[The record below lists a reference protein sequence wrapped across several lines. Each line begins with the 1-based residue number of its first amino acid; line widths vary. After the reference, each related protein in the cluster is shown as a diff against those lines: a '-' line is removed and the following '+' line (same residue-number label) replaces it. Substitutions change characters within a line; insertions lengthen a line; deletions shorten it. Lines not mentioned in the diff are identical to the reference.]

1 LTGNSL
7 FAIILLYNKG
17 VDMSAKGTTAD
28 TKEKDKFKDLLGSMD
43 PKLDREVREKL
54 ITARVGLLL
63 RASFFGNLATRLKL
77 VNADEWCTTAGTD
90 GRNFYYNSRFVDKLK
105 PKEIEFLF
113 GHEVLHCVYDH
124 FGRQGDRDAQLYNCA
139 ADYCVNSDLI
149 KHRVGE
155 KITTVPCLYDPK
167 YDGKSSE
174 EIYDILYENAEKIDI
189 NKLIEQLLDDHMD
202 GDDEDGPDGGDGK
215 DGSGRPKISKSDR
228 DAIRDEIKEALLAA
242 AAASDGAGNLPAGIK
257 RIIQDLTAPKM
268 NWRELLRMQ
277 LESTVKSD
285 YTWMRSSRRGWHMDA
300 VMPGMKLDPMI
311 DIAISI
317 DASGSMLDRML
328 KDFLGEVAGIM
339 EQFPNYR
346 IHVLSFDT
354 QVYNPQQFDSEN
366 LDDITGYEIQGGGGT
381 DFDCVFNYFKENEIE
396 PKRHIMFTDGYPCGS
411 WGDEQYCDT
420 VFIMHGTTTIVPP
433 FGQYAYY
440 EEESKH

>member
-1 LTGNSL
+1 
-7 FAIILLYNKG
+7 
-17 VDMSAKGTTAD
+17 MSTSTTANK
-28 TKEKDKFKDLLGSMD
+28 KESDKYKDLLGPTD
-43 PKLDREVREKL
+43 PKLDRDVREKL

-77 VNADEWCTTAGTD
+77 VNADEWCPTAATD
-90 GRNFYYNSRFVDKLK
+90 GRNFYYNSRFVDMLK

-124 FGRQGDRDAQLYNCA
+124 FGRRGDRDPQLFNIA
-139 ADYCVNSDLI
+139 NDYCVNADLK

-155 KITTVPCLYDPK
+155 FITTVPCLYDSK
-167 YDGKSSE
+167 YQDMSSE

-189 NKLIEQLLDDHMD
+189 GSLIDKLLDEHLDGEGDGED
-202 GDDEDGPDGGDGK
+202 GDK
-215 DGSGRPKISKSDR
+215 DGEGKQKGKGRPSISAEERQKIK
-228 DAIRDEIKEALLAA
+228 DEIKEAVLAA
-242 AAASDGAGNLPAGIK
+242 AAASDGAGNLPAGVK
-257 RIIQDLTAPKM
+257 RIIEDMTAPKM

-277 LESTVKSD
+277 LESTIKSD
-285 YTWMRSSRRGWHMDA
+285 YTWMRSSRKGWHMDA

-317 DASGSMLDRML
+317 DASGSMQDRML

-381 DFDCVFNYFKENEIE
+381 DFDCVFQYFKENEIE
-396 PKRHIMFTDGYPCGS
+396 PKRHIMFTDGYPNGS

-420 VFIMHGTTTIVPP
+420 VFIMHGTTSIIPP
-433 FGQYAYY
+433 WGQWAYY
-440 EEESKH
+440 LEEANS

>member
-1 LTGNSL
+1 
-7 FAIILLYNKG
+7 
-17 VDMSAKGTTAD
+17 MSTATTANK
-28 TKEKDKFKDLLGSMD
+28 KESDKFKDLCGPTD
-43 PKLDREVREKL
+43 PKLDREIREKL

-77 VNADEWCTTAGTD
+77 VNADEWCPTAATD
-90 GRNFYYNSRFVDKLK
+90 GRNFYYNSRFVDMLK

-124 FGRQGDRDAQLYNCA
+124 FGRRGDRDPQLFNVA
-139 ADYCVNSDLI
+139 NDYCVNADLK

-155 KITTVPCLYDPK
+155 FITTVPCLYDSK
-167 YDGKSSE
+167 YQDMSSE

-189 NKLIEQLLDDHMD
+189 GSLIDKMLDEHLD
-202 GDDEDGPDGGDGK
+202 GDSQDGSDGDGDKDGPGK
-215 DGSGRPKISKSDR
+215 NGKGRPKLSAEERQQIK
-228 DAIRDEIKEALLAA
+228 DEIKEAVLAA
-242 AAASDGAGNLPAGIK
+242 AAASDGAGNLPAGVK
-257 RIIQDLTAPKM
+257 RIIEDMTAPKM

-277 LESTVKSD
+277 LESTIKSD
-285 YTWMRSSRRGWHMDA
+285 YTWMRSSRKGWHMDA

-317 DASGSMLDRML
+317 DASGSMLDKML
-328 KDFLGEVAGIM
+328 KDFLSEVAGIM

-366 LDDITGYEIQGGGGT
+366 LEDITGYEIAGGGGT
-381 DFDCVFNYFKENEIE
+381 DFDCVFQYFKENEIE
-396 PKRHIMFTDGYPCGS
+396 PKRHIMFTDGYPNGS

-420 VFIMHGTTTIVPP
+420 VFIMHGTTSIVPP

>member
-1 LTGNSL
+1 
-7 FAIILLYNKG
+7 
-17 VDMSAKGTTAD
+17 MSTTTANK
-28 TKEKDKFKDLLGSMD
+28 KESDKFKNLIGATD
-43 PKLDREVREKL
+43 PKLDREIREKL

-77 VNADEWCTTAGTD
+77 VNADEWCPTAATD
-90 GRNFYYNSRFVDKLK
+90 GRNFYYNSRFVNMLK
-105 PKEIEFLF
+105 PKEVEFLF

-124 FGRQGDRDAQLYNCA
+124 FGRRGDRDPQLFNIA
-139 ADYCVNSDLI
+139 NDYCVNADLK

-155 KITTVPCLYDPK
+155 FITSVPCLYDAK
-167 YDGKSSE
+167 YQDMSSE

-189 NKLIEQLLDDHMD
+189 GSLIDQMLDEHLD
-202 GDDEDGPDGGDGK
+202 GEGGGEGSGEDGDGK
-215 DGSGRPKISKSDR
+215 ENGKGRPKLSQEERQKIK
-228 DAIRDEIKEALLAA
+228 DEIKEAVLAA
-242 AAASDGAGNLPAGIK
+242 AAASDGAGNLPAGVK
-257 RIIQDLTAPKM
+257 RIIEDMTAPKM

-277 LESTVKSD
+277 LESTIKSD
-285 YTWMRSSRRGWHMDA
+285 YTWMRNSRRGWHMDA

-311 DIAISI
+311 DIAVSI
-317 DASGSMLDRML
+317 DASGSMGEQML
-328 KDFLGEVAGIM
+328 RDFLGEIAGIM

-346 IHVLSFDT
+346 IHVVSFDT
-354 QVYNPQQFDSEN
+354 EVYNPQQFDSEN
-366 LDDITGYEIQGGGGT
+366 LDDITGYEIMGGGGT
-381 DFDCVFNYFKENEIE
+381 DFDSVFNYFKENEIE

-420 VFIMHGTTTIVPP
+420 VFIMHGTTSIVPP

>member
-1 LTGNSL
+1 
-7 FAIILLYNKG
+7 
-17 VDMSAKGTTAD
+17 MSTATTANK
-28 TKEKDKFKDLLGSMD
+28 KESDKFKDLCGPTD

-77 VNADEWCTTAGTD
+77 VNADEWCPTAATD
-90 GRNFYYNSRFVDKLK
+90 GRNFYYNTRFVELLK
-105 PKEIEFLF
+105 SKELEFLF

-124 FGRQGDRDAQLYNCA
+124 FGRRGDRDPQLFNIA
-139 ADYCVNSDLI
+139 NDFCVNGDLK

-155 KITTVPCLYDPK
+155 FITSVPCLYDHK
-167 YDGKSSE
+167 YEGMSSE

-189 NKLIEQLLDDHMD
+189 GSLIDKMLDEHLDGEGQDSD
-202 GDDEDGPDGGDGK
+202 GDKEGEQGKKGGK
-215 DGSGRPKISKSDR
+215 GRPKLSAEERQQIK
-228 DAIRDEIKEALLAA
+228 DEIKEAVLAA
-242 AAASDGAGNLPAGIK
+242 AAASDGAGNLPAGVK
-257 RIIQDLTAPKM
+257 RIIEDMTAPKM

-277 LESTVKSD
+277 LESTIKSD
-285 YTWMRSSRRGWHMDA
+285 YTWMRNSRRGWHMDA

-311 DIAISI
+311 DIAVSI
-317 DASGSMLDRML
+317 DASGSMGERML
-328 KDFLGEVAGIM
+328 RDFLGEVAGIM

-354 QVYNPQQFDSEN
+354 RVYNPQQFDSEN
-366 LDDITGYEIQGGGGT
+366 LDDITGYEIMGGGGT
-381 DFDCVFNYFKENEIE
+381 DFDCVFEYFKANEIE
-396 PKRHIMFTDGYPCGS
+396 PKRHIMFTDGYPNGS

-420 VFIMHGTTTIVPP
+420 VFIMHGTTSIVPP

>member
-1 LTGNSL
+1 
-7 FAIILLYNKG
+7 
-17 VDMSAKGTTAD
+17 MSTATTANK
-28 TKEKDKFKDLLGSMD
+28 KESDKFKNLLGPTD
-43 PKLDREVREKL
+43 AKLDRDVRERL

-77 VNADEWCTTAGTD
+77 VNADEWCPTAATD
-90 GRNFYYNSRFVDKLK
+90 GRNFYYNSRFIDMLK
-105 PKEIEFLF
+105 PKEVEFLF

-124 FGRQGDRDAQLYNCA
+124 FGRRGDRDPQLFNIA
-139 ADYCVNSDLI
+139 NDYCVNADLK

-155 KITTVPCLYDPK
+155 FITSVPCLYDSK
-167 YDGKSSE
+167 YQDMSSE

-189 NKLIEQLLDDHMD
+189 SDLIDKLLDDHLD
-202 GDDEDGPDGGDGK
+202 GDGQDGAGEDGDEQSKNGK
-215 DGSGRPKISKSDR
+215 GRPKLSAEEKQK
-228 DAIRDEIKEALLAA
+228 IRDEIKEAVLAA
-242 AAASDGAGNLPAGIK
+242 AGASDGAGNLPAGVK
-257 RIIQDLTAPKM
+257 RIIEDMTAPKM

-277 LESTVKSD
+277 LESTIKSD
-285 YTWMRSSRRGWHMDA
+285 YTWMRNSRRGWHMDA

-311 DIAISI
+311 DIAVSI
-317 DASGSMLDRML
+317 DASGSMLDSML

-366 LDDITGYEIQGGGGT
+366 LDDITGYEIKGGGGT
-381 DFDCVFNYFKENEIE
+381 DFDCVFEYFKENEIE
-396 PKRHIMFTDGYPCGS
+396 PKRHIMFTDGYPNGS

-420 VFIMHGTTTIVPP
+420 VFIIHGSKTIVPP

-440 EEESKH
+440 EEESRH

>member
-1 LTGNSL
+1 MTTSTQ
-7 FAIILLYNKG
+7 NK
-17 VDMSAKGTTAD
+17 
-28 TKEKDKFKDLLGSMD
+28 KESDKFKNLLGPTDS
-43 PKLDREVREKL
+43 KLDREIREKL

-77 VNADEWCTTAGTD
+77 VNADEWCPTAATD
-90 GRNFYYNSRFVDKLK
+90 GRNFYYNSRFVDMLK

-124 FGRQGDRDAQLYNCA
+124 FGRRGDRDPQLFNIA
-139 ADYCVNSDLI
+139 NDYCVNADLK

-155 KITTVPCLYDPK
+155 FITSVPCLYDAK
-167 YDGKSSE
+167 YQDMSSE

-189 NKLIEQLLDDHMD
+189 GDLLDKLLDDHLD
-202 GDDEDGPDGGDGK
+202 GDSQDGSGGEGDEDGGGKNGK
-215 DGSGRPKISKSDR
+215 GRPKLSPEERQKIK
-228 DAIRDEIKEALLAA
+228 DEIKEAVLAA
-242 AAASDGAGNLPAGIK
+242 AAASDGAGNLPMGVK
-257 RIIQDLTAPKM
+257 RIIEDMTAPKM

-277 LESTVKSD
+277 LESTIKSD
-285 YTWMRSSRRGWHMDA
+285 YTWMRNSRRGWHMDA

-317 DASGSMLDRML
+317 DASGSMLDSML
-328 KDFLGEVAGIM
+328 KDFLAEVAGIM

-346 IHVLSFDT
+346 IHVVSFDT
-354 QVYNPQQFDSEN
+354 QIYNPQQFDSEN
-366 LDDITGYEIQGGGGT
+366 LDDITGYEIKGGGGT
-381 DFDCVFNYFKENEIE
+381 DFDCVFQYFKENEIE
-396 PKRHIMFTDGYPCGS
+396 PKRHIMFTDGYPNGS